1 MKRAFLICNALA
13 SWFSFL
19 FFFFFFPSKLKA
31 KCKSFRQHFPSW
43 LYEMCKAA
51 FHEGQQPAERMSS
64 DTLAQRCIPGWNPA
78 ALGERGFI
86 HTVFLYTLL
95 SEDSKSAMGF
105 AETISMVATEPGLQA
120 DEGPQQPG
128 QGLAGSRT
136 PGAGQCPESPSPA
149 WGRGWPDSRA
159 PLQIPGQ
166 LSAFMVG

>member
-13 SWFSFL
+13 SWF
-19 FFFFFFPSKLKA
+19 FFPFFFPSKLMA

-86 HTVFLYTLL
+86 HTVFLYTLCSL
-95 SEDSKSAMGF
+95 K
-105 AETISMVATEPGLQA
+105 TVNLRRVLQEQFPWRLQNLGYRQMRA
-120 DEGPQQPG
+120 CRNQ
-128 QGLAGSRT
+128 
-136 PGAGQCPESPSPA
+136 
-149 WGRGWPDSRA
+149 GRGWLEAA
-159 PLQIPGQ
+159 PQELGSAQRLPAQPGAEVGPIPEPCSKFQGNF
-166 LSAFMVG
+166 LLLW